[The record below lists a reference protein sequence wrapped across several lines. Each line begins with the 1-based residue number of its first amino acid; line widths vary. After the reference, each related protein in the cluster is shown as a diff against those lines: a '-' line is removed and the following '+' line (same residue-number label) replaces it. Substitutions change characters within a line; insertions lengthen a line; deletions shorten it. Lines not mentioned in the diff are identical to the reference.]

1 MDSLTNLKV
10 GFKDQA
16 DLIDRLKE
24 KINKFHRDLQFC
36 LEELGLW
43 CAYKVG
49 DDPTTLLPCVARI
62 AILIRLVNGF

>member
-1 MDSLTNLKV
+1 MESLANVKV

-16 DLIDRLKE
+16 ELIDKLTDRIKKL
-24 KINKFHRDLQFC
+24 HRDLQFC

-49 DDPTTLLPCVARI
+49 DNSSTLSRVAI
-62 AILIRLVNGF
+62 QQS

>member
-1 MDSLTNLKV
+1 MESLANVNV

-16 DLIDRLKE
+16 ELIDKLTDRIKKL
-24 KINKFHRDLQFC
+24 HRDLQFC

-49 DDPTTLLPCVARI
+49 DNSSTLSPRVAI
-62 AILIRLVNGF
+62 QQS

>member
-1 MDSLTNLKV
+1 MESLANVKV

-16 DLIDRLKE
+16 ELIDKLTDRIKKL
-24 KINKFHRDLQFC
+24 HRDLQFC

-49 DDPTTLLPCVARI
+49 D
-62 AILIRLVNGF
+62 NSSN

>member
-1 MDSLTNLKV
+1 METFANVKV

-16 DLIDRLKE
+16 ELIE
-24 KINKFHRDLQFC
+24 KLTIRIKKHHRDLQFC

-49 DDPTTLLPCVARI
+49 LQSPSKMDLKWMYL
-62 AILIRLVNGF
+62 GFSEQYK

>member
-1 MDSLTNLKV
+1 MDALTNLKV

-16 DLIDRLKE
+16 ELIEKLKD
-24 KINKFHRDLQFC
+24 KIHKFHRDLQFC

-49 DDPTTLLPCVARI
+49 DDSTPSLFPL
-62 AILIRLVNGF
+62 